1 MKNLISKI
9 ENKKAK
15 IGVVGLGYV
24 GLPLLLSFAKK
35 GFPVYGLDT
44 NKKKIDLLK
53 KGKTNLKKYEKLLK
67 KVKKKC
73 RLNFEPNYKKF
84 ISSLDIIIICLPTPL
99 KKNNSP
105 DISFIK
111 RCVYKLDKFLRKD
124 QAIILEST
132 SYPGTTRE
140 IILPIIKKKKFR
152 IGKDFFLIYSPER
165 EDPTYKNFTINN
177 IPKVISGLTRNCLIV
192 ADKIYNKI
200 TTTVKVSSL
209 ESAEFTKLLE
219 NIYRSVNIGFINE
232 MKIIAHKMKID
243 IHESIKAAETKPFGF
258 RAFNP
263 GPGLGGHCIP
273 IDPHYLAWKSKQFGV
288 RANFIKLSAQ
298 VNGSMPKYV
307 VSNLLKNLKNKNKL
321 KSPKKNKILIV
332 GVTYKEN
339 IDDIRESPALEIIK
353 ILLKNKFLVSYADP
367 HYNGK
372 IEVNK
377 KTIKK
382 IKINYKSLNKYS
394 AIIIVAD
401 HDKFDYKKIKK
412 TANLIIDTRN
422 RYPKNTTNVVKS

>member
-209 ESAEFTKLLE
+209 ESAEFTKLLVP
-219 NIYRSVNIGFINE
+219 SPQTDGSDQDKGFISGIFSSFGDAEGGFSEELQEVTYALGAEYLYNN
-232 MKIIAHKMKID
+232 AFALRTGYF
-243 IHESIKAAETKPFGF
+243 HESPDKGNRQFFTVGAGF
-258 RAFNP
+258 RMNT
-263 GPGLGGHCIP
+263 L
-273 IDPHYLAWKSKQFGV
+273 
-288 RANFIKLSAQ
+288 
-298 VNGSMPKYV
+298 
-307 VSNLLKNLKNKNKL
+307 
-321 KSPKKNKILIV
+321 
-332 GVTYKEN
+332 N
-339 IDDIRESPALEIIK
+339 IDLSYLINSSDVNNPLENS
-353 ILLKNKFLVSYADP
+353 LRFSVSFDLGEI
-367 HYNGK
+367 YN
-372 IEVNK
+372 
-377 KTIKK
+377 
-382 IKINYKSLNKYS
+382 
-394 AIIIVAD
+394 
-401 HDKFDYKKIKK
+401 DY
-412 TANLIIDTRN
+412 
-422 RYPKNTTNVVKS
+422 